1 MLRLVTTLVLFAA
14 AAIAWPAPQ
23 RIISLSPSVTEILWG
38 IGAFD
43 RVVAVS
49 TFCEYPEEVKG
60 LPRVGGWTNTNLEQV
75 VGLAPDIVI
84 LTDAQAPL
92 VEGRLQALGFETLA
106 VGSQSLADIFA
117 AIESIGAAVGS
128 PEGAAAL
135 SSEMHAELDAISKR
149 TAGRGRPSVLCVV
162 DRLPGTLRDLY
173 VATEGSYLTDL
184 VRIAG
189 GDPITPPAPH
199 NYAQISTEAL
209 VSFDPE
215 VVLDMVQALAIP
227 VAVGT
232 SDLAEDP
239 KAVWQ
244 TVPIRASRKP
254 PGVSISRQA
263 TRASLT
269 VRRKGGARDGKA
281 PSPRS
286 LRGGDAVSEILLQ
299 AENLV
304 FSYGATPVIR
314 DVSVAVPSG
323 SFCGLIGPNGC
334 GKSTLLRLLSGVLE
348 PAHGNVRLE
357 GRPLESILPR
367 ERAKAVAYVPQQQSR
382 IFPFT
387 AIEVVLT
394 GRSPYTSRFRFE
406 KRARPDPRSSGARV
420 RRRRAFGDAADH
432 GAFGRGAAAR
442 FRRARPRTAGEA
454 SSPGRAC
461 GGSRLEASRPV
472 C

>member
-60 LPRVGGWTNTNLEQV
+60 LPRVGGWTNTNLEQG

-244 TVPIRASRKP
+244 TVPIRASRNHRVYPFLDKRLVHP
-254 PGVSISRQA
+254 SQFAV
-263 TRASLT
+263 RAAREMA
-269 VRRKGGARDGKA
+269 RRLH
-281 PSPRS
+281 P
-286 LRGGDAVSEILLQ
+286 E
-299 AENLV
+299 
-304 FSYGATPVIR
+304 
-314 DVSVAVPSG
+314 
-323 SFCGLIGPNGC
+323 
-334 GKSTLLRLLSGVLE
+334 
-348 PAHGNVRLE
+348 
-357 GRPLESILPR
+357 
-367 ERAKAVAYVPQQQSR
+367 
-382 IFPFT
+382 
-387 AIEVVLT
+387 
-394 GRSPYTSRFRFE
+394 
-406 KRARPDPRSSGARV
+406 
-420 RRRRAFGDAADH
+420 AFGEET
-432 GAFGRGAAAR
+432 R
-442 FRRARPRTAGEA
+442 
-454 SSPGRAC
+454 
-461 GGSRLEASRPV
+461 
-472 C
+472 